1 NSLRGA
7 LIYDDLNAIV
17 RNPAVVESDLLC
29 IARTASWFAPNGE
42 FDAYRPVTTAS
53 FAANYA
59 LHGTAPLG
67 YHVVSTLLHAAVCV
81 VLATVLARVT
91 GDARLAAGGVSVRRP
106 PAARGGGRER
116 RRSRRAAGGAA
127 RAAGLVDRLRTARP
141 RGARGSGA
149 GAVRR
154 RAREGER
161 RGDRRGGG
169 GGGLIYRRPIDVRAY
184 LGKCPLRH

>member
-1 NSLRGA
+1 RTEASVRPAQCAPSPPSRGWLVLLGAVAIGCHLNSLRGA

-127 RAAGLVDRLRTARP
+127 RAAGPGGRP
-141 RGARGSGA
+141 CPGPAPRPPRRRA

-154 RAREGER
+154 RA
-161 RGDRRGGG
+161 
-169 GGGLIYRRPIDVRAY
+169 
-184 LGKCPLRH
+184 